1 MKKRRRPNPPTV
13 SQSAVAWSPWF
24 GLALVLLLA
33 TWVYEPV
40 RHFQFV
46 DWDDEFYVSGN
57 PTVLGGMSWSA
68 LTWAFTAHVPYWHP
82 LTWLS
87 HLLDVEWFGPDPGA
101 HHLVNVAL
109 HLLNTVLVFRL
120 LERATSRAWPALG
133 VAALFAVHPLHV
145 ESVAWIAERKDL
157 LSTSFVLMAMLLYV
171 WHTRSP
177 RWWVYGAMCAAF
189 ACSLMSKP
197 TFVTLPFWLLLFDVW
212 PLKRPGRL
220 REWLPEKLPLVAMS
234 AAVALATMIAQW
246 NVGTMA
252 DTDRLPGS
260 ARFINAIASYAAYLR
275 KTLWPADLAAF
286 YPYPTTAMHP
296 LAVTLEL
303 GAGIAI
309 SGAAIRLRRRY
320 PYLLFGWCSYLLTLV
335 PVIGF
340 IQVGNQAMADRFT
353 YVPLIGVFVA
363 AIWAIAEG
371 VAHRPRWVA
380 AAAVSVAAV
389 VVMSAWTAR
398 AQVMTWAD
406 SQAMWAQVVKV
417 NPNSFYAHSALGAAL
432 ERKGELKAA
441 MREQQEALR
450 LRPDDPDTRNE
461 VGLLLAKGGEP
472 QSAIGY
478 FEAALRGRPDF
489 VEAKR
494 NLAQAHHD
502 WGVELFDSGDMP
514 GALREFTAAVGH
526 DPARPEFQVRL
537 ALSLLSAG
545 RTSEAT
551 ERVRAAI
558 LLDPQN
564 SRLRQWLAQIE
575 GR

>member
-1 MKKRRRPNPPTV
+1 MKKRLRPNQPTV
-13 SQSAVAWSPWF
+13 SESNVARSPLY

-33 TWVYEPV
+33 AWVYGPV

-57 PTVLGGMSWSA
+57 PTVLGGMSWNA
-68 LTWAFTAHVPYWHP
+68 LRWAFTAHVPYWHP
-82 LTWLS
+82 LTWIS

-109 HLLNTVLVFRL
+109 HLLNTALVFRL

-157 LSTSFVLMAMLLYV
+157 LSTSFVLIAIMLYV

-177 RWWVYGAMCAAF
+177 RWWVYGAMCVAF

-197 TFVTLPFWLLLFDVW
+197 TFVTLPAWLLLFDVW
-212 PLKRPGRL
+212 PLKRDGRP
-220 REWLPEKLPLVAMS
+220 REWLLEKLPLVVMS
-234 AAVALATMIAQW
+234 AAVALATMIAQS

-252 DTDRLPGS
+252 GTERLPGS
-260 ARFINAIASYAAYLR
+260 ARVFNAIASYAAYLR
-275 KTLWPADLAAF
+275 KTLWPTDLAAF

-296 LAVTLEL
+296 LTVTLEL
-303 GAGIAI
+303 AAGIAI
-309 SGAAIRLRRRY
+309 SGAAIHLRRRH
-320 PYLLFGWCSYLLTLV
+320 PYLLFGWSSYLVTLV

-371 VAHRPRWVA
+371 VAHRPRWAAVA
-380 AAAVSVAAV
+380 AICVAAV

-406 SQAMWAQVVKV
+406 SQAMWAQVVRV

-432 ERKGELKAA
+432 ERKGEFQAA

-461 VGLLLAKGGEP
+461 VGLLLAKGGDP
-472 QSAIGY
+472 RSAVQH
-478 FEAALRGRPDF
+478 FEAALRGRPNFD
-489 VEAKR
+489 EAKR

-502 WGVELFDSGDMP
+502 WGARLFDSGDMS
-514 GALREFTAAVGH
+514 GALREFTAAVVH
-526 DPARPEFQVRL
+526 DPTRAEFHVRL

-545 RTSEAT
+545 RKPEAT
-551 ERVRAAI
+551 EHVRAAI

-564 SRLRQWLAQIE
+564 SRLRQWLVQIE
-575 GR
+575 RP